1 MALRSRTLDFRTVDG
16 SNNNL
21 ADPTMNQADTDFAR
35 VGPANF
41 ADGFNEMTPGPNPRE
56 ISNIVVAQADTGED
70 GPHLMD
76 DNGVALSGMMYAWGQ
91 FIDHDLD
98 LQKSAT
104 TTDISITVPADDAFL
119 PPGSTIPLT
128 RVAIDPA
135 TGVAG
140 HPATAINTVTGWMD
154 GSQIYGSDAATAASL
169 RTADGHMKM
178 SAGQNL
184 PIVETDQ
191 GNGVCGR

>member
-1 MALRSRTLDFRTVDG
+1 MALRFRTLDFRTIDG

-21 ADPTMNQADTDFAR
+21 ADPTLNQAGTDFAR

-56 ISNIVVAQADTGED
+56 ISNIVVAQEDAGED
-70 GPHLMD
+70 GPHLTD

-98 LQKSAT
+98 LQKSDT
-104 TTDISITVPADDAFL
+104 TKDISIPIPADDPFL
-119 PPGSTIPLT
+119 SGSIPLT

-135 TGVAG
+135 TGVPGKPASHQYGHGLAG
-140 HPATAINTVTGWMD
+140 RITDIRIGRRHRSEPAD
-154 GSQIYGSDAATAASL
+154 SRRSY
-169 RTADGHMKM
+169 
-178 SAGQNL
+178 
-184 PIVETDQ
+184 E
-191 GNGVCGR
+191 GVGGR